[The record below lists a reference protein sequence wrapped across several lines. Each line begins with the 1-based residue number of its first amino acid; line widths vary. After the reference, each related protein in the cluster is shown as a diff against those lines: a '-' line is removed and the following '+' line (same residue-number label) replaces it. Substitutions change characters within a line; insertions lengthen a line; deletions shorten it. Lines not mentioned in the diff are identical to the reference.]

1 MHPDRQNAHVKVPS
15 ITLGFW
21 LVKIAATTLG
31 ETGGD
36 TLSMTFK
43 VGYALST
50 AIFLPLFLA
59 CVFAQIR
66 VRIYHPWLYWAVI
79 LTTTTAGTTMADFT
93 DRSLGVGYPGGSLIL
108 LSLVLVTLGAWKVTM
123 GTVSAAEITSPKA
136 EGFYWATILFSNT
149 LGTALGDF
157 TSDDSGL
164 GYLGSAA
171 LFSGILL
178 VLACIY
184 VTGRASNVL
193 LFWAAFVLTRP
204 LGATLGDFLTK
215 PVSHGGLDLSRVN
228 ASSVLALGMAAG
240 ILVMQ
245 RVSERKRSLS

>member
-1 MHPDRQNAHVKVPS
+1 MHPNQPNAHSKVPA

-43 VGYALST
+43 LGYALST
-50 AIFLPLFLA
+50 AIFLPLFIVS
-59 CVFAQIR
+59 VFAQIR
-66 VRIYHPWLYWAVI
+66 ARAYHPWLYWAVI
-79 LTTTTAGTTMADFT
+79 LTTTTAGTTLADFS
-93 DRSLGVGYPGGSLIL
+93 DRSLGIGYIGGSLML
-108 LSLVLVTLGAWKVTM
+108 LSLVLVTLGAWRLTL
-123 GTVSAAEITSPKA
+123 GTVSAADITSPKA

-178 VLACIY
+178 VLAGIY
-184 VTGRASNVL
+184 ATGKVSNVV

-215 PVSHGGLDLSRVN
+215 PVSHGGLDLSRIS
-228 ASSVLALGMAAG
+228 ASSVLAVGMAAG
-240 ILVMQ
+240 ILAMQ
-245 RVSERKRSLS
+245 RSKRSLF